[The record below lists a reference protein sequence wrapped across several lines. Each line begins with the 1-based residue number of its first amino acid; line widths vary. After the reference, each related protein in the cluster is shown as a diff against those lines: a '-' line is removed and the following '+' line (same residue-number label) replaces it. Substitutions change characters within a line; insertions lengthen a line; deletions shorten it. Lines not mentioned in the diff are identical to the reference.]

1 MQLGSPGAAA
11 PRVSVLMPTF
21 AQAAFIG
28 RALDS
33 LGAQALADWELLVV
47 DDGSPDDT
55 RAAVAPYLADPRV
68 RYARL
73 AENRGLG
80 AALNHALGLA
90 RAPLV
95 AYLPSDDVYYP
106 DHLAAL
112 VAALDAD
119 PAAVLAYSGVRHHY
133 NRSVTGQ
140 IPDYPLQLVQVA
152 HRRVGDRWL
161 EREELVTDDLDR
173 MYWARLRPR
182 GTFVGTG
189 RISCEWVDH
198 PAQMH
203 KAVRESTGGLNPYR
217 QRYQVPHP
225 LRFHSSESDLIDE
238 VAHYRRFRARPD
250 TPRAA
255 DGLTIVLVGELAFNP
270 ERVLALEE
278 RGHRLYGL
286 WTPDGHWFNTV
297 GPLPFGH
304 VAELPRADWQGALRR
319 LKPDLLYGLLNWQ
332 AVPFAHHV
340 LTENPGVPFV
350 WHLKEGPFFCLE
362 KGTWPQLV
370 DLHTRSD
377 GQIYSSPE
385 LRDWFATAL
394 PGGIDRA
401 RTLVLDGDL
410 PKREWFAGARAPLLS
425 ATDGEPHT
433 IVSGRPYGLEP
444 ETLGALARAG
454 VHTHFYG
461 LIRGKFGQR
470 QWEDWL
476 AAARRLAPRHIHL
489 HPTVHQGAWVSE
501 LSRYDAGWLHLFRSE
516 NGGDLRRAS
525 WDDLNY
531 PARLGTLAA
540 AGLPLLQLD
549 NGGAVVA
556 TQALARRLDIGVAF
570 PDIDRLGEQLRD
582 RARMARLRDNAWR
595 HRDTFTFDAHAD
607 RLIAFFR
614 RIIADTPARS
624 RRPGTATGPTD
635 GRGQRPVA
643 PD

>member
-33 LGAQALADWELLVV
+33 LGAQALADWELVVV

-80 AALNHALGLA
+80 AALNRALGLA

-119 PAAVLAYSGVRHHY
+119 PAAILAYAGVKNEYRVPGKGVL
-133 NRSVTGQ
+133 RDGTSTGQ
-140 IPDYPLQLVQVA
+140 IAGFPLQLVQVL
-152 HRRVGDRWL
+152 HRRTADRWL
-161 EREELVTDDLDR
+161 EREELVTDDLER
-173 MYWARLRPR
+173 MYWAKLRPR
-182 GTFVGTG
+182 GAFVGTG

-198 PAQMH
+198 PRQRH
-203 KAVRESTGGLNPYR
+203 KIIREPLGGLNPYR
-217 QRYQVPHP
+217 SYYGVKAP
-225 LRFHSSESDLIDE
+225 LHFHSTQGNLIDE

-319 LKPDLLYGLLNWQ
+319 LKPDLLYGLLNWE

-350 WHLKEGPFFCLE
+350 WHLKEGPFDCIAN
-362 KGTWPQLV
+362 GTWPQLV

-385 LRDWFATAL
+385 LRDWFATAVPASGAGL
-394 PGGIDRA
+394 S
-401 RTLVLDGDL
+401 LVLDGDL
-410 PKREWFAGARAPLLS
+410 PKREWFTDDRAALLS
-425 ATDGEPHT
+425 ATDGALHT
-433 IVSGRPYGLEP
+433 VVPGGPIGHTP
-444 ETLGALARAG
+444 ALMAQLAARDI
-454 VHTHFYG
+454 HLHFYG
-461 LIRGKFGQR
+461 DFHQGQ
-470 QWEDWL
+470 WL
-476 AAARRLAPRHIHL
+476 PWSEEMRRVAPRHFHR
-489 HPTVHQGAWVSE
+489 HPQVHQDRWVSE
-501 LSRYDAGWLHLFRSE
+501 LSRYDAGWLHLLRSE
-516 NGGDLRRAS
+516 NGGDLRRAN
-525 WDDLNY
+525 WGDLNY
-531 PARLGTLAA
+531 PARIPTLVS
-540 AGLPLLQLD
+540 AGVPLLQYD
-549 NGGAVVA
+549 NGDAIVA
-556 TQALARRLDIGVAF
+556 QQSLARRLD
-570 PDIDRLGEQLRD
+570 LGLFFTEVDHLAGQLRD
-582 RARMARLRDNAWR
+582 RARMARLRESVWCQ
-595 HRDTFTFDAHAD
+595 RDAFTFDAHAD
-607 RLIAFFR
+607 RLLAFFR
-614 RIIADTPARS
+614 QAIARRAGAAR
-624 RRPGTATGPTD
+624 
-635 GRGQRPVA
+635 
-643 PD
+643 

>member
-1 MQLGSPGAAA
+1 MSVGSSDGSA

-21 AQAAFIG
+21 GQAAFVG

-33 LGAQALADWELLVV
+33 LGAQALGDWELVVV

-55 RAAVAPYLADPRV
+55 RAALAPYLADPRV

-80 AALNHALGLA
+80 AALNRALGLA

-119 PAAVLAYSGVRHHY
+119 PAAILAYAGVKNEYRVPGKGVL
-133 NRSVTGQ
+133 RDGTSTGQ
-140 IPDYPLQLVQVA
+140 IAGFPLQLVQVL
-152 HRRVGDRWL
+152 HRRTADRWL

-173 MYWARLRPR
+173 MYWARLRAR
-182 GTFVGTG
+182 GAFVGTG

-198 PAQMH
+198 PAQLH

-217 QRYQVPHP
+217 RRYQVPHP

-238 VAHYRRFRARPD
+238 VAHYRRFRERPD

-278 RGHRLYGL
+278 RGHKLYGL

-304 VAELPRADWQGALRR
+304 VEELPRADWQGALRR

-350 WHLKEGPFFCLE
+350 WHLKEGPFFWGC
-362 KGTWPQLV
+362 PV
-370 DLHTRSD
+370 
-377 GQIYSSPE
+377 
-385 LRDWFATAL
+385 ATAL
-394 PGGIDRA
+394 PHSRCTRAVSGEPSVRSGGISAPCRWCTA
-401 RTLVLDGDL
+401 PMRSQVGK
-410 PKREWFAGARAPLLS
+410 PAAGAARVRKS
-425 ATDGEPHT
+425 
-433 IVSGRPYGLEP
+433 RCYGH
-444 ETLGALARAG
+444 
-454 VHTHFYG
+454 V
-461 LIRGKFGQR
+461 
-470 QWEDWL
+470 
-476 AAARRLAPRHIHL
+476 
-489 HPTVHQGAWVSE
+489 
-501 LSRYDAGWLHLFRSE
+501 
-516 NGGDLRRAS
+516 
-525 WDDLNY
+525 
-531 PARLGTLAA
+531 
-540 AGLPLLQLD
+540 
-549 NGGAVVA
+549 
-556 TQALARRLDIGVAF
+556 
-570 PDIDRLGEQLRD
+570 
-582 RARMARLRDNAWR
+582 MM
-595 HRDTFTFDAHAD
+595 
-607 RLIAFFR
+607 
-614 RIIADTPARS
+614 
-624 RRPGTATGPTD
+624 
-635 GRGQRPVA
+635 
-643 PD
+643 